1 MQAVCFVAVF
11 FFASGSGVVQGGLFC
26 HGVGVLPGYWFLA
39 VRFVLSSVGFFPGA
53 VVRGCT
59 QLGLFCW

>member
-11 FFASGSGVVQGGLFC
+11 FFASGIGSLRCVLFC
-26 HGVGVLPGYWFLA
+26 NGVGVLPGYWFLA
-39 VRFVLSSVGFFPGA
+39 VRFVLSSGGFFPGA

-59 QLGLFCW
+59 